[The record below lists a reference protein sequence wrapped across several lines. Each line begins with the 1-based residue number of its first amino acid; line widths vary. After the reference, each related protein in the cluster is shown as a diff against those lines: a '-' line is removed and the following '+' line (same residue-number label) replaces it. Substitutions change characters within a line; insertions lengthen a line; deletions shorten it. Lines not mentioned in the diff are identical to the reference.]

1 MTLSLANALFVATAV
16 LYLTASVLFISDL
29 AGKGSRVARFA
40 PTLVALGVPLHAA
53 QIVVW
58 SLVLR
63 VCPVEG
69 IHFALSL
76 ASMLACLA
84 YVLGRLRFRM
94 DAVGA
99 FVAPQA
105 LAFLLASRFV
115 GPAIDVEPRLRSTLL
130 PFHVASSLFGIALFT
145 LASAAAVGVGS
156 SRVDLQACKL
166 EYSIVSPK

>member
-1 MTLSLANALFVATAV
+1 MLALANVLFVATAL
-16 LYLTASVLFISDL
+16 LYLTASVLFIGDL
-29 AGKGSRVARFA
+29 AGVGRSGGGVGAFGRVARFA
-40 PTLVALGVPLHAA
+40 PWLVAAGVPCHAA

-58 SLVLR
+58 SLVLG

-69 IHFALSL
+69 IHFALSV

-115 GPAIDVEPRLRSTLL
+115 GPAVDGEPRLRSALL
-130 PFHVASSLFGIALFT
+130 PF
-145 LASAAAVGVGS
+145 
-156 SRVDLQACKL
+156 
-166 EYSIVSPK
+166 